1 MNARKEFKST
11 MAAKNVMIGVQ
22 DAILIGIK

>member
-1 MNARKEFKST
+1 MNVIKEFKST